1 MDADTQFYLVDPKVL
16 PEVFH
21 KVMEA
26 KYLLKGGQAKT
37 SSEACKLAGISRSVF
52 YKYKDHVFMYQD
64 NTGKQIFTLG
74 LTLNDQPGVLSSV
87 LTKLY
92 ENHANLLTVN
102 QKIPNETVANVTV
115 SVILNDDNVK
125 INDLLCAISSLQGV
139 IDVKKI

>member
-1 MDADTQFYLVDPKVL
+1 
-16 PEVFH
+16 
-21 KVMEA
+21 
-26 KYLLKGGQAKT
+26 
-37 SSEACKLAGISRSVF
+37 
-52 YKYKDHVFMYQD
+52 MYQD

-102 QKIPNETVANVTV
+102 QNIPNETVANVTV

>member
-1 MDADTQFYLVDPKVL
+1 MT
-16 PEVFH
+16 
-21 KVMEA
+21 
-26 KYLLKGGQAKT
+26 
-37 SSEACKLAGISRSVF
+37 
-52 YKYKDHVFMYQD
+52 
-64 NTGKQIFTLG
+64 NLG
-74 LTLNDQPGVLSSV
+74 HLSSV

-102 QKIPNETVANVTV
+102 QNIPNETVANVTV